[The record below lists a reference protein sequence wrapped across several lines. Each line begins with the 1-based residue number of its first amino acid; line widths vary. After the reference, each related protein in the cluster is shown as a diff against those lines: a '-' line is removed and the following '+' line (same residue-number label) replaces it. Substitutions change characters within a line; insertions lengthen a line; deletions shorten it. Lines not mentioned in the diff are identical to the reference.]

1 MKLENLNKN
10 NMSRLRKLNKDK
22 KIRVSLEKSLL
33 RRRSFQFLLKSPL
46 VNEVIRKLI
55 TCYFLKKV
63 INRVHKSAVV
73 NYCIYSYNP
82 RWVFKL
88 MHLSR
93 HEFKRATTTGIF
105 MGIKKAI

>member
-1 MKLENLNKN
+1 
-10 NMSRLRKLNKDK
+10 MSRLRKLKKDK
-22 KIRVSLEKSLL
+22 KIRISLEKNLL
-33 RRRSFQFLLKSPL
+33 RIRSFQFLLRSPL
-46 VNEVIRKLI
+46 VNNVIRKLI
-55 TCYFLKKV
+55 TCYFLKKI
-63 INRVHKSAVV
+63 INRSHKSAIV

-105 MGIKKAI
+105 MGIKKAIW